1 VRWGWHLVTNC
12 QRANQGKKSHKDVE
26 SILIHYFNTYTH
38 ITATKAKPFANS
50 NMQADIVLS
59 GITTIDN
66 PDGKDVHIDVT
77 STNPMGTSNQDLM
90 NRYRP
95 ARQPDPSEHD
105 GRNNTLVSAVWAES
119 KKHAKYDNLCAA
131 AGTTFSPFALET
143 MGAHGASTKTIYYLF
158 TKHLRDSGVPG
169 EALKRKLKKDIS
181 FALRRGTIA
190 QVTTALDAAQRAAEA
205 ELAVNEV
212 GLAW

>member
-1 VRWGWHLVTNC
+1 
-12 QRANQGKKSHKDVE
+12 
-26 SILIHYFNTYTH
+26 
-38 ITATKAKPFANS
+38 
-50 NMQADIVLS
+50 MQADILLS

-105 GRNNTLVSAVWAES
+105 DRNNTLVSAVWAES

-205 ELAVNEV
+205 ELAVNYHR
-212 GLAW
+212 